1 MRAVT
6 RIQVAVVGAGPV
18 GAVAAYFLA
27 QQGIDVVVLE
37 AASSCEEDMRAST
50 FHAPTLDML
59 SQLGI
64 ADRLINEGLKAPV
77 YQYRIRSTQEI
88 LKFDLTELEDELK
101 FPFRL
106 QYEQSKLTRSLT
118 DDLHKHAHAE
128 IHFNTRV
135 VSFEQEDDCATVSA
149 KTPSGVVNYRAD
161 YVIAADGAKSTIR
174 KQLPV
179 KFAGFTYPEKFLTLS
194 TETAM
199 EDYFRD
205 LCYANYVSD
214 PEDWFVLLRA
224 PASWRILVPVG
235 LDQSDEY
242 VLSDE
247 KKNAIFDGI
256 MGDGASVK
264 THHRTIY
271 RVHQR
276 VVDKYNFGRILLM
289 GDAAHINN
297 PLGGFG
303 MNAGIHDAWN
313 LCGKLV
319 AILNDGAD
327 QHELLDQYDRQRR
340 TIMNEFIQS
349 QTIRNKILMEESS
362 ELALQNKWE
371 EMRRINADDELRH
384 DFMRQQSM
392 LQSLKDE
399 ARII

>member
-37 AASSCEEDMRAST
+37 ATSSCEEDMRAST

-64 ADRLINEGLKAPV
+64 ADRLINEGLIAPV

-118 DDLHKHAHAE
+118 DD
-128 IHFNTRV
+128 
-135 VSFEQEDDCATVSA
+135 
-149 KTPSGVVNYRAD
+149 
-161 YVIAADGAKSTIR
+161 
-174 KQLPV
+174 
-179 KFAGFTYPEKFLTLS
+179 
-194 TETAM
+194 
-199 EDYFRD
+199 
-205 LCYANYVSD
+205 
-214 PEDWFVLLRA
+214 
-224 PASWRILVPVG
+224 
-235 LDQSDEY
+235 
-242 VLSDE
+242 
-247 KKNAIFDGI
+247 
-256 MGDGASVK
+256 
-264 THHRTIY
+264 
-271 RVHQR
+271 
-276 VVDKYNFGRILLM
+276 
-289 GDAAHINN
+289 
-297 PLGGFG
+297 
-303 MNAGIHDAWN
+303 

-362 ELALQNKWE
+362 ELALQNKCE
-371 EMRRINADDELRH
+371 EIRRINADDELRH